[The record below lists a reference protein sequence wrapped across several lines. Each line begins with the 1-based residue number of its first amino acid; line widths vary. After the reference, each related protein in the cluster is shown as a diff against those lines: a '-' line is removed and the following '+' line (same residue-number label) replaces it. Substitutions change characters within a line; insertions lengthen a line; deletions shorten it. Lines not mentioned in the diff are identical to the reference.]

1 MPAKAVE
8 FYARDRR
15 AWRKWL
21 KVNHKKEQS
30 IWLVLH
36 KKNSKTP
43 SVSYAEAV
51 EEALCFGWIDSVA
64 NKRDGDHF
72 VLYFASRKPKSVWSK
87 INKERIARMIKLGL
101 MEPEGLRKIE
111 AAKKDGSWSTLDAI
125 DALVMPAELKK
136 AFARSKNAL
145 KHFEAFPPSVKKQL
159 YFWVST
165 AKREETRSQRIHE
178 TVSLAAKNVRANQW
192 KSKH

>member
-8 FYARDRR
+8 FYAKDRQ

-21 KVNHKKEQS
+21 QVNHNTEQS

-51 EEALCFGWIDSVA
+51 EEALCFGWIDSVP
-64 NKRDGDHF
+64 NKRDADHF
-72 VLYFASRKPKSVWSK
+72 VLYFAARKPKSIWSK
-87 INKERIARMIKLGL
+87 INKERIAQMMKQGL
-101 MEPEGLRKIE
+101 MEPEGIRKIE
-111 AAKKDGSWSTLDAI
+111 AAKKDGSWSTLDAV
-125 DALVMPAELKK
+125 DALVMPAELRKALAKNKK
-136 AFARSKNAL
+136 AL
-145 KHFEAFPPSVKKQL
+145 KHFEAFPPSIKKQL
-159 YFWVST
+159 YFWVSS
-165 AKREETRSQRIHE
+165 AKREETRSHRIHE

-192 KSKH
+192 KRKT